1 MKYLKLILLFAT
13 IVSSIYSAPQDAS
26 KIVFDFAGLLLKDNY
41 EVRDLKNVKPADKT
55 SYTFQN
61 KEYFLYT
68 GTGAKDS
75 EFSISTKFYVGWDY
89 IIIGAGDSN
98 SSDIDIYVYDE
109 NSTLVAV
116 DRNVTPHSFPL
127 YKSEFIDPTLNP
139 NNNPN
144 IEKEKISIRPL
155 KSSTYTIKIKIRT
168 ASTPTVSWSMLIASK
183 RNSPTITTK

>member
-1 MKYLKLILLFAT
+1 MNYLKIILLFAA
-13 IVSSIYSAPQDAS
+13 IVSFGYASPQDAS
-26 KIVFDFAGLLLKDNY
+26 KVVFDFAGFLLNDNY
-41 EVRDLKNVKPADKT
+41 EVRDLKEVKPAEKT

-68 GTGAKDS
+68 GTGAKES

-109 NSTLVAV
+109 NSALVAV
-116 DRNVTPHSFPL
+116 DRSVTLHSFPL
-127 YKSEFIDPTLNP
+127 YKSEFIDSTLNP

-144 IEKEKISIRPL
+144 IEGEKISIRPL
-155 KSSTYTIKIKIRT
+155 KSGTYTIKIKIRA
-168 ASTPTVSWSMLIASK
+168 ASDAAVSWSMLVASK
-183 RNSPTITTK
+183 KSSSAAAAK

>member
-1 MKYLKLILLFAT
+1 MKYFKIVFLFAA
-13 IVSSIYSAPQDAS
+13 IISYGYAAPQEAS
-26 KIVFDFAGLLLKDNY
+26 KVVFDFAGFLLNDNY
-41 EVRDLKNVKPADKT
+41 EVRDLKEVKPADKT

-61 KEYFLYT
+61 KEYFLYSGT
-68 GTGAKDS
+68 GTKES

-116 DRNVTPHSFPL
+116 DRSVTPHSFPL
-127 YKSEFIDPTLNP
+127 YKSEFIDSTLNP

-144 IEKEKISIRPL
+144 IEREKISVRPL
-155 KSSTYTIKIKIRT
+155 KSGTYTIKIKIRAVSDT
-168 ASTPTVSWSMLIASK
+168 AVSWSMLIASK
-183 RNSPTITTK
+183 KSSAAITTK